1 MYRFTVYKRIY
12 KFFYPSIVDDES
24 TTQQKKKKLLSVE
37 ESNSKGGKESAKGG
51 QKKGGEPEKR
61 SEGGKRG
68 GSKFTMMDACQT
80 SRRSL
85 LKSCCRRTV
94 IFSFFSYPSTFCLVS
109 RWKGKKKKMKR
120 NQTNAALFQTVS
132 LQQHANMNSW
142 PAESLSWFLWFP
154 RQDIKTWIQQYYT
167 GL

>member
-1 MYRFTVYKRIY
+1 MMNPQHNKRRKNY
-12 KFFYPSIVDDES
+12 CQWKKA
-24 TTQQKKKKLLSVE
+24 TQRGGRSRQREAKKKE
-37 ESNSKGGKESAKGG
+37 ENQRKGEREGKGEGQSSQWWTHVRPAGG
-51 QKKGGEPEKR
+51 HCWSPVVGAR
-61 SEGGKRG
+61 SSFR
-68 GSKFTMMDACQT
+68 
-80 SRRSL
+80 
-85 LKSCCRRTV
+85 
-94 IFSFFSYPSTFCLVS
+94 FFSYPSTFCLVS